1 MRIRTR
7 GRVAAISCG
16 LQRGAWLAPG
26 RRRVLRRFVA
36 DQRPWRQTNFQAHAA
51 IRRLD
56 HELAAEGAHSL
67 FDDDRSLPRA
77 VEIGLRQAAREVKAT
92 AVVVDDELR
101 RTRLEREPHDDVAG
115 TAVFSHVHQ
124 RFLRN
129 ARQLVT
135 YGRRECDLLDLRHEP
150 RRDAGLAPK
159 AIDQL
164 LQMLEQ
170 LSRGEVGAADTRR
183 TSPARSGWQAAA
195 EIGAAAAR

>member
-36 DQRPWRQTNFQAHAA
+36 DERPWRQTNFQAHAA

-77 VEIGLRQAAREVKAT
+77 VEIGLRQAGPGVKAP
-92 AVVVDDELR
+92 AGLVDGELSR
-101 RTRLEREPHDDVAG
+101 NRLQPGPHD
-115 TAVFSHVHQ
+115 
-124 RFLRN
+124 
-129 ARQLVT
+129 
-135 YGRRECDLLDLRHEP
+135 
-150 RRDAGLAPK
+150 
-159 AIDQL
+159 
-164 LQMLEQ
+164 
-170 LSRGEVGAADTRR
+170 
-183 TSPARSGWQAAA
+183 
-195 EIGAAAAR
+195 